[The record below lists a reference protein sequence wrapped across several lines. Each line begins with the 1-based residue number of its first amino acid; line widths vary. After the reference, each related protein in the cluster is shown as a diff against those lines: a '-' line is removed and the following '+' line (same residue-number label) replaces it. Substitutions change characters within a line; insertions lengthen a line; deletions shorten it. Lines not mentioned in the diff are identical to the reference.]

1 MPNAP
6 NYRIEF
12 ITDLR
17 LLHECVE
24 IQREVWGF
32 SDVDLLPLRLL
43 VVTRRIGGQ
52 VLGAVNAEGKLLGFL
67 TAVPGYREGEIYLHS
82 HMMGVLPQYR
92 NLGIGRS
99 LKLAQ
104 RQDALSRG
112 ISTVEWTFDP
122 LEIRNAN
129 FNIESLGVICRRY
142 YVNTYGVTSS
152 PLHGNLP
159 TDRLVA
165 EWHLSSSRV
174 RSKISRLSSSLDAS
188 KETVR
193 VELPLNIQELKTAY
207 PPLVTCIQMDLRN
220 RFLEL
225 FNRDYCV
232 SRVELDD
239 SKKLAAYVL
248 ELFDKGLFLS

>member
-1 MPNAP
+1 
-6 NYRIEF
+6 
-12 ITDLR
+12 
-17 LLHECVE
+17 
-24 IQREVWGF
+24 
-32 SDVDLLPLRLL
+32 
-43 VVTRRIGGQ
+43 
-52 VLGAVNAEGKLLGFL
+52 
-67 TAVPGYREGEIYLHS
+67 
-82 HMMGVLPQYR
+82 MMGVLPQYR

-104 RQDALSRG
+104 RQEALDRG
-112 ISTVEWTFDP
+112 ISMVEWTFDP

-129 FNIESLGVICRRY
+129 FNIESLGAICRRY
-142 YVNTYGVTSS
+142 YVNSYGVTSS
-152 PLHGNLP
+152 PLHGKLP

-174 RSKISRLSSSLDAS
+174 RSKISRSPFSSDVS

-207 PPLVTCIQMDLRN
+207 PPVVACIQRDLRQ

-225 FNRDYCV
+225 FKQDFCV

-239 SKKLAAYVL
+239 SKKLASYLL
-248 ELFDKGLFLS
+248 EPFDKGLFLS